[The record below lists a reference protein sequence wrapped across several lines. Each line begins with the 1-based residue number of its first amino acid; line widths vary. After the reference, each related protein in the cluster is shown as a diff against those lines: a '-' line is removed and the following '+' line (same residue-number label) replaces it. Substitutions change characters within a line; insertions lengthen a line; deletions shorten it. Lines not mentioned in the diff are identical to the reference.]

1 MAVKRADGKMFAV
14 ADHPEA
20 ARYELTVDGER
31 AGFVT
36 YRQSPGVI
44 TFLHAEVDPS
54 RERRGLGSRLV
65 RRCAG
70 RRPRPRRSG
79 VRPVCPFV
87 AVVHRDATAARI
99 WSPAADART
108 CGDWVAI

>member
-1 MAVKRADGKMFAV
+1 MTTEITV
-14 ADHPEA
+14 ADNPDA

-44 TFLHAEVDPS
+44 AFLHAEVDPS
-54 RERRGLGSRLV
+54 RERRGLGSTLV
-65 RRCAG
+65 RGALDDARARG
-70 RRPRPRRSG
+70 LS

-87 AVVHRDATAARI
+87 RSFMETHEEYRDLWA
-99 WSPAADART
+99 
-108 CGDWVAI
+108 

>member
-1 MAVKRADGKMFAV
+1 MDVNV

-36 YRQSPGVI
+36 YRQAPGVI
-44 TFLHAEVDPS
+44 AFLHAEVDPA
-54 RERRGLGSRLV
+54 RERRGLGSQLV
-65 RRCAG
+65 RAALDDARARG
-70 RRPRPRRSG
+70 LA

-87 AVVHRDATAARI
+87 QWFMETHEEYQDLRA
-99 WSPAADART
+99 
-108 CGDWVAI
+108 

>member
-1 MAVKRADGKMFAV
+1 MQTTV
-14 ADHPEA
+14 ADNPAA

-44 TFLHAEVDPS
+44 AFLHAEVDPTK
-54 RERRGLGSRLV
+54 ERKGLGSQLV
-65 RRCAG
+65 RGALDDVRARG
-70 RRPRPRRSG
+70 LA

-87 AVVHRDATAARI
+87 RWFMETHEDYRDLLA
-99 WSPAADART
+99 
-108 CGDWVAI
+108 

>member
-1 MAVKRADGKMFAV
+1 MEITV
-14 ADHPEA
+14 ADNPQA

-36 YRQSPGVI
+36 YRQSSGVMA
-44 TFLHAEVDPS
+44 FLHAEVDPA

-65 RRCAG
+65 RGALDDARARG
-70 RRPRPRRSG
+70 LA

-87 AVVHRDATAARI
+87 QWFMETHAEYQDLRA
-99 WSPAADART
+99 
-108 CGDWVAI
+108 

>member
-1 MAVKRADGKMFAV
+1 MEITV
-14 ADHPEA
+14 ADNPQA

-36 YRQSPGVI
+36 YRQSPGVMAL
-44 TFLHAEVDPS
+44 LHAEVDPS

-65 RRCAG
+65 RGALDDARARG
-70 RRPRPRRSG
+70 LA

-87 AVVHRDATAARI
+87 QWFIETHAEYHDLRA
-99 WSPAADART
+99 
-108 CGDWVAI
+108 